1 MTRGGVDCGSYRRGT
16 GLVTDQ
22 AAVPKG
28 GLVTAGVTNLTRRH
42 NLIIH

>member
-1 MTRGGVDCGSYRRGT
+1 MTRGEVDGGSYRRGT

-22 AAVPKG
+22 AAAPKG
-28 GLVTAGVTNLTRRH
+28 GLVTAGVTNLTGRR